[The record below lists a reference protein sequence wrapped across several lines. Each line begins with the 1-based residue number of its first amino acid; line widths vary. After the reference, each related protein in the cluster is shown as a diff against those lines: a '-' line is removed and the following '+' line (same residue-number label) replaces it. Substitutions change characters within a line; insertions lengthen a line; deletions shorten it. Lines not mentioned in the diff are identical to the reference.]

1 MTWLIIVF
9 WNAASVPGRMRAY
22 TSAADEVRVYR
33 GSTWMIFAPFSWA
46 FRIHL
51 KAMGWFSATLLPS
64 TRIVLQFC
72 KSTQWLVIAPLPNVA
87 PRPGTVGLCQSRAW
101 CST

>member
-1 MTWLIIVF
+1 M
-9 WNAASVPGRMRAY
+9 
-22 TSAADEVRVYR
+22 YR

-72 KSTQWLVIAPLPNVA
+72 RSIQWLVIAPRPNVA

-101 CST
+101 CSTYAMPSNRAAF